1 MGRRRRTSPVSER
14 ICSGLQDRYF
24 RMLTSAASISNIR
37 CGTLSSIHKGGVMPY
52 NRYNTGQGYDPSP
65 QEADWLGGMA
75 YNPYSKGTDFGFA
88 LRNTLNNLLAHK
100 QAQGQAQQAQQR
112 YDEEQARADAKVR
125 REEAK
130 AAREAQLAEQKFVL
144 EKRAAD
150 VKYRESLNPPKTQH
164 EQTVDALIKGG
175 FAQDAGGAEMLI
187 GTYETAAQ
195 KHEAELR
202 KEMAGEAKAAAREAE
217 RDKNAENKDLLGRA
231 KDLTIKITGK
241 IRGIEKD
248 PMRGPKD
255 PQIKDL
261 RIMNN
266 FIQRRMNKAIAGNLG
281 DEDKE
286 MLNKVAMAIESDSSD
301 GETPMVGSGKIMVP
315 STSSVG
321 EIFGGGS
328 DTGVPQ
334 EQNPITPPPAQGSN
348 PEEVQLTAREIMTRV
363 AASGKQLSEEEAVAL
378 AIQYLKSKQNVR

>member
-1 MGRRRRTSPVSER
+1 
-14 ICSGLQDRYF
+14 
-24 RMLTSAASISNIR
+24 
-37 CGTLSSIHKGGVMPY
+37 MPY

-75 YNPYSKGTDFGFA
+75 YNPYSSGTDFGFA

-100 QAQGQAQQAQQR
+100 QQQAQLAKEQGLA
-112 YDEEQARADAKVR
+112 DEEQRRYDAKVR

-130 AAREAQLAEQKFVL
+130 ATNDAQLAEKKYII
-144 EKRAAD
+144 EKRKAD
-150 VKYRESLNPPKTQH
+150 IDYQNSINPPKTQH
-164 EQTVDALIKGG
+164 EETVDALIKGG
-175 FAQDAGGAEMLI
+175 FAKDVGGAEMLI
-187 GTYETAAQ
+187 GSYETAAQ
-195 KHEAELR
+195 KHAAELK

-261 RIMNN
+261 TVMNN
-266 FIQRRMNKAIAGNLG
+266 FIQRRMNKAIAGNLS
-281 DEDKE
+281 DADKD
-286 MLNKVAMAIESDSSD
+286 MLNKVAMAIESGD
-301 GETPMVGSGKIMVP
+301 VGSI
-315 STSSVG
+315 
-321 EIFGGGS
+321 S

-334 EQNPITPPPAQGSN
+334 EQSPITPPPAQESN

-363 AASGKQLSEEEAVAL
+363 AASGKQLSEEGAVAL